1 MFMVNVMPDPV
12 PAAAVVSEPAAVV
25 SVTAVVPGADVADAA
40 VVPGAA
46 AVSLELPL
54 LSLPQAAAMNASPT
68 AIAA

>member
-1 MFMVNVMPDPV
+1 MFTVNVIPEPV
-12 PAAAVVSEPAAVV
+12 PAAAVVSEPAVV
-25 SVTAVVPGADVADAA
+25 SVPAAVVPGADDADAA

-54 LSLPQAAAMNASPT
+54 SSLPQAAAMNASPT